1 MTIKEAKKKAIKRQR
16 REELGYKFRCILATL
31 IMILLVSGT
40 CVGGVAVV
48 IASVNYTFEDI
59 TNSIVSN
66 ENETKNVEKKEEKEI
81 IETVASIDTV
91 SDKTNEVISETKET
105 AVEINEEIHQVHYEK
120 MSKEEIVSEG
130 LSQDENVA
138 QRMTI
143 DHNTMSILIR
153 VVEAEVTGSSFRYK
167 GNDVSY
173 DELLKSKIRVAQV
186 FMNRV
191 EDQHGFKNIDS
202 LYEALTYPGATS
214 TFDDGRYYKV
224 EITDITREA
233 VRLALRADT
242 PDYTDGALFFN
253 TGTSCKYGSYL
264 FTDAVGHSFYK

>member
-1 MTIKEAKKKAIKRQR
+1 MSIKEAKKKAIKRQK
-16 REELGYKFRCILATL
+16 REELGYKFRCVLATL

-40 CVGGVAVV
+40 CVGGVAIV
-48 IASVNYTFEDI
+48 IASANSALEDI
-59 TNSIVSN
+59 SKSIVSN
-66 ENETKNVEKKEEKEI
+66 ENETKSVKEKEEKEEKEI
-81 IETVASIDTV
+81 IETVAAIDTV
-91 SDKTNEVISETKET
+91 SDKTTEIET
-105 AVEINEEIHQVHYEK
+105 AVDVNEEIHQVHYEK

-130 LSQDENVA
+130 LSQDENVT

-167 GNDVSY
+167 GNDVNY

-191 EDQHGFKNIDS
+191 EDQGEFKNITS
-202 LYEALTYPGATS
+202 LYQSLTYPGATS
-214 TFDDGRYYKV
+214 TFGDGRYYKV

-253 TGTSCKYGSYL
+253 SGTSCKYGSYL

>member
-1 MTIKEAKKKAIKRQR
+1 MSIKEAKKKAIKRQK
-16 REELGYKFRCILATL
+16 REELGYKFRCVLATL

-40 CVGGVAVV
+40 CVGGVAIV
-48 IASVNYTFEDI
+48 IASANSALEDI
-59 TNSIVSN
+59 SKSIVSN
-66 ENETKNVEKKEEKEI
+66 ENETKSVKEKEEKEI
-81 IETVASIDTV
+81 IETVAAIDTI
-91 SDKTNEVISETKET
+91 SDKTTEVET
-105 AVEINEEIHQVHYEK
+105 AVDVNEEIHQVHYEK

-130 LSQDENVA
+130 LSQDENEA

-191 EDQHGFKNIDS
+191 ENQGEFKNIDS

-214 TFDDGRYYKV
+214 TFGDGRYYKV

-233 VRLALRADT
+233 VRLALRTDT
-242 PDYTDGALFFN
+242 PDYTNGALFFN